1 MPVYSA
7 PDRMHGHAILDVAFP
22 VKTCPL
28 ARRTTGC
35 TMKKSKAGAIPTTV
49 SIAPAQA
56 LPGMTPPMA
65 ATALP
70 DIAALEVRA
79 LDGDTDAMFA
89 LGCYFSNE
97 DTRNYLDATKWLR
110 MAAKEDHL
118 LAMNKLGHVL
128 IDQYSDY
135 KEARQW
141 FYLAVDQ
148 HQSIDAMMALGEL
161 YRTEASGVKE
171 IEKSELWFIKAS
183 KLGNVDAIY
192 ELGMLCSEQ
201 DPRKKGMDTINWFK
215 KAAKK
220 GHAPS
225 MYRLGV
231 YYGRSDTI
239 LQDLNKSSH
248 WFLHAANAGY
258 LDALVPLGLLYM
270 LPNGLTTNYILAYA
284 LFELARREHT
294 EEHKS
299 KQAEQQAYILTQHMQ
314 PQEIDDAI
322 ALSKTIYP
330 PGKLLVALNAYLS
343 K

>member
-1 MPVYSA
+1 
-7 PDRMHGHAILDVAFP
+7 
-22 VKTCPL
+22 
-28 ARRTTGC
+28 
-35 TMKKSKAGAIPTTV
+35 MKKSKADAPPPQ
-49 SIAPAQA
+49 SAPAAPIQA
-56 LPGMTPPMA
+56 PAVATLPVASSVPA
-65 ATALP
+65 

-79 LDGDTDAMFA
+79 LEGDTEAMFA
-89 LGCYFSNE
+89 LGSYYANE
-97 DTRNYLDATKWLR
+97 GTLNYLEATKWLR
-110 MAAKEDHL
+110 LAAKADHL
-118 LAMNKLGHVL
+118 MAMNKLGHVL
-128 IDQYSDY
+128 INQYGDY

-141 FYLAVDQ
+141 FHLAVDQ
-148 HQSIDAMMALGEL
+148 HKSIDAMMALGEL

-201 DPRKKGMDTINWFK
+201 DPRKKGTDTINWFK

-314 PQEIDDAI
+314 PQEIDEAI